1 MRWLSVRLRVVVR
14 LVIRVSVVGVCCFV
28 VRRTAVE
35 EGVVMVDVVD
45 VFVVF
50 ASSKELEKTKSV

>member
-1 MRWLSVRLRVVVR
+1 M
-14 LVIRVSVVGVCCFV
+14 
-28 VRRTAVE
+28 E

-50 ASSKELEKTKSV
+50 ASSKELEKTKSVVDVFVVFASSKELEKTKSV